1 MFTKHRS
8 DAPSASPRKAGRV
21 IWPLVA
27 FVLLLLISACQPD
40 PLEDSLTAPMQ
51 TAIFPQATATVTPT
65 PLVTGDGDARPHYFI
80 VSYANEIAAE
90 DIESGYK
97 RISVVATI
105 GTSAEAGI
113 TIGLDSLVLVDDGGV
128 AYAANPPEGTTQ
140 PALPGFELATDE
152 SIYGFVT
159 FDMPA
164 EAKPVRLLW
173 CAEGPHPCA
182 APFDSE
188 IQ

>member
-1 MFTKHRS
+1 MTKQRS
-8 DAPSASPRKAGRV
+8 DEPLASPHKVLLV
-21 IWPLVA
+21 IRPLVA
-27 FVLLLLISACQPD
+27 LMLLLILAACQPD
-40 PLEDSLTAPMQ
+40 QLEDSLIAPVQ
-51 TAIFPQATATVTPT
+51 TAIFPQVTPTVTPT
-65 PLVTGDGDARPHYFI
+65 PLVTGGGDARPHYFI
-80 VSYANEIAAE
+80 VSYANEIEADDVA
-90 DIESGYK
+90 SGDK

-128 AYAANPPEGTTQ
+128 AYTANPPEGTTQ
-140 PALPGFELATDE
+140 PALPGFELATEE

-159 FDMPA
+159 FDIPA

>member
-1 MFTKHRS
+1 MLTKHRS
-8 DAPSASPRKAGRV
+8 DEPLASPNKEPMARL
-21 IWPLVA
+21 LVA
-27 FVLLLLISACQPD
+27 FVLLLILSACQPG
-40 PLEDSLTAPMQ
+40 PLEDSLIAPMQ
-51 TAIFPQATATVTPT
+51 TAIFPQVTPTVTPT
-65 PLVTGDGDARPHYFI
+65 PLVTGGGEARPHYFI
-80 VSYANEIAAE
+80 VSYANEIEAE

-113 TIGLDSLVLVDDGGV
+113 TIGLDSLVLVDDGG
-128 AYAANPPEGTTQ
+128 ASYAANPPEGTTQ
-140 PALPGFELATDE
+140 PALPGFELAVDE

-164 EAKPVRLLW
+164 EATPVRLLW
-173 CAEGPHPCA
+173 CAEGPYPCA